1 MTGSLEEI
9 SLADLLQLFGTSR
22 KNGVLVVRMDTRV
35 GKIHLDEG
43 RLHFAFIEGQPEL
56 KPFKAVYRMLEWTR
70 GSFELDPPDNRKMEN
85 PLDMSVQEVL
95 MEAIRQQDEFSTVRE
110 NFPSMDARLVL
121 KTPLLAPLHEL
132 DPQRLEILQLAL
144 NCPSVQ
150 TLLERSSQ
158 SDLDTARMVVSLID
172 SGYLQPANKG

>member
-1 MTGSLEEI
+1 MTGNLEEI

-22 KNGVLVVRMDTRV
+22 KSGVLVVRTENRV

-43 RLHFAFIEGQPEL
+43 LLHHAFLEGQPDL
-56 KPFKAVYRMLEWTR
+56 KPFKAIYRMLGWKQ
-70 GSFELDPPDNRKMEN
+70 GFFELEPPVKRKIEN

-95 MEAIRQQDEFSTVRE
+95 MEAIRQQDEFSTIQE
-110 NFPSMDARLVL
+110 QFPPLDARLVL

-132 DPQRLEILQLAL
+132 DPQRLEVLQLAL

-150 TLLERSSQ
+150 VLLERSSQ
-158 SDLDTARMVVSLID
+158 SDLETARVVIGLMD
-172 SGYLQPANKG
+172 SGYLQAVTKS